1 MAADTGIP
9 AGRVRKILLSAE
21 RLRPSL
27 QPGAVQAAT
36 AQGDAMA
43 SGANGQA
50 SATSPGAAATASDDP
65 LRWYP
70 IGANGRLRPP
80 QPPELQP

>member
-1 MAADTGIP
+1 MAADTGVP
-9 AGRVRKILLSAE
+9 AGRARKILLSAE

-27 QPGAVQAAT
+27 QPGAIQAAT

-43 SGANGQA
+43 SGPHRQA
-50 SATSPGAAATASDDP
+50 SAASPGAAAASDDP

-80 QPPELQP
+80 QPTEPQP

>member
-1 MAADTGIP
+1 MAADTGVP

-21 RLRPSL
+21 RLRQSL
-27 QPGAVQAAT
+27 QPGAIHAAT

-43 SGANGQA
+43 SGPHRQA
-50 SATSPGAAATASDDP
+50 SAASPDAAAATDDP

-80 QPPELQP
+80 QPPEPQP